1 MVDISGGHRWALL
14 PPITTF
20 HAPPAG
26 CRETMSF
33 VAWDGTRFPAKLGPH
48 RFSTDAPRDK
58 LGKNSFSRGEVRF
71 FGTLGG
77 GYLTQVDSIASR
89 CTISPAA
96 STNQGNSKVF
106 PSVYGMLVSRV
117 LDPRVRLY
125 YITLHYPLSSIFNRI
140 SSYRYNPIMG

>member
-89 CTISPAA
+89 FLLQRARTKVTRRFFLRCTGCWSPEYW
-96 STNQGNSKVF
+96 TRVF
-106 PSVYGMLVSRV
+106 V
-117 LDPRVRLY
+117 
-125 YITLHYPLSSIFNRI
+125 YITLHYIILSRLFLI
-140 SSYRYNPIMG
+140 G